1 MDCRREKIYFR
12 LYRKISDQ
20 KELCR
25 NFQEFNKVWTGSTL
39 EILRVKI
46 KIKKLKFEIWTKK
59 RKFFSWKFKN

>member
-46 KIKKLKFEIWTKK
+46 KIKKLKFEI
-59 RKFFSWKFKN
+59 